1 MDKTRYELYTK
12 GSYNL
17 FLSNLKYLLETV
29 GADKIRVMVPK
40 IPKLNTYADVRLN
53 YEILKSTGFT
63 EIEIFDY
70 IEIDK
75 HKIISDVALKNKRT
89 LLMLQIIILSKITS
103 YLKLLSKLLHYLIFI

>member
-40 IPKLNTYADVRLN
+40 IPKY
-53 YEILKSTGFT
+53 
-63 EIEIFDY
+63 
-70 IEIDK
+70 K
-75 HKIISDVALKNKRT
+75 HICRC
-89 LLMLQIIILSKITS
+89 QI
-103 YLKLLSKLLHYLIFI
+103 KL